1 MLGNYL
7 RKVEDQA
14 QGKLV
19 AAFLVSVCWD
29 TFEGCNSIEKWGLN
43 LLLNRHLAHC
53 LVDTFKTYKH
63 LFDRFGFWLLFL
75 LEDGHSKELDSDIN
89 VANVDSLGLA
99 KLCMGSSQTE
109 HGLKSTHSD
118 WNSNILLIMLRC
130 FHSQCTVE

>member
-1 MLGNYL
+1 MKIKNVSVTIRLTALGVSLGGIMLGNYL

-63 LFDRFGFWLLFL
+63 LFDRFGHQQLKLICLISVKIIDLPAGLSNDPSSGRIFFFVPSSNL
-75 LEDGHSKELDSDIN
+75 IC
-89 VANVDSLGLA
+89 LGL
-99 KLCMGSSQTE
+99 
-109 HGLKSTHSD
+109 
-118 WNSNILLIMLRC
+118 
-130 FHSQCTVE
+130 